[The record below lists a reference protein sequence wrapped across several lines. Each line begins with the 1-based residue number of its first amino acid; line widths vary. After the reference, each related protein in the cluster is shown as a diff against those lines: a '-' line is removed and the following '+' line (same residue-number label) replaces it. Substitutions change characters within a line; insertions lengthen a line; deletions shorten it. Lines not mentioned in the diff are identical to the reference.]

1 MIRIPCPYCG
11 LRESDEFSSYG
22 VPSSRP
28 AASGTGEAGA
38 EDRER
43 WRRYLY
49 ELANRSGWVVERWFH
64 VSGCRRFFAIERHT
78 VTNEVRPA

>member
-11 LRESDEFSSYG
+11 LRESDEFSAYG
-22 VPSSRP
+22 VPTPRP
-28 AASGTGEAGA
+28 IVGATGQT

-49 ELANRSGWVVERWFH
+49 EQENEAGWVVERWFH
-64 VSGCRRFFAIERHT
+64 VSGCRQFFEIQRHT
-78 VTNEVRPA
+78 VTNEVKPR

>member
-22 VPSSRP
+22 IPSRRP
-28 AASGTGEAGA
+28 AAA
-38 EDRER
+38 ERPQ

-49 ELANRSGWVVERWFH
+49 EMDNESGWVVERWFH
-64 VSGCRRFFAIERHT
+64 VSGCRRFFEVQRHT
-78 VTNEVRPA
+78 ATNEVEPR